1 MAVLFFCIELLDSS
15 DGYDA
20 VVGVIYFKLV
30 VGRYMQSS

>member
-15 DGYDA
+15 DDA